1 MKNTNLGGTSDH
13 VLDEVTVSWG
23 VNDGDVKLVC
33 FELPQGNVDGN
44 TTLTLGL
51 ELVHNPRVFE
61 RSFAHLQLQ
70 QKFIN
75 LKHMCLNDTYVL
87 SFLLVLFNG
96 TLVDTSA
103 LVDQVS
109 GGSGFTRVDM
119 ANDDDVNVC
128 LFLSHV

>member
-1 MKNTNLGGTSDH
+1 
-13 VLDEVTVSWG
+13 
-23 VNDGDVKLVC
+23 
-33 FELPQGNVDGN
+33 
-44 TTLTLGL
+44 
-51 ELVHNPRVFE
+51 
-61 RSFAHLQLQ
+61 
-70 QKFIN
+70 
-75 LKHMCLNDTYVL
+75 MCLNDTYVL

-109 GGSGFTRVDM
+109 GGGGFTRVDM